1 MELINRN
8 ALLSG
13 WTGMAFSGDSRQII
27 LEQPIIDAVPVVRC
41 KDCKYFEVDAGHT
54 DGVMCLQRGHKWTIP
69 KPNDFCSYAE
79 KKA

>member
-41 KDCKYFEVDAGHT
+41 KDCIHYGEVGDCEVHPYDGSFNVNYFCA
-54 DGVMCLQRGHKWTIP
+54 DG
-69 KPNDFCSYAE
+69 E